1 MLDCNDEGKPIGLE
15 LNRGLRNEEENLYDI
30 MAGPVLLMG
39 LGEEGFVSLLLDM
52 TQKCM
57 EYIMISYRAEH
68 LPQAGQAYW
77 CLSSAKGNR
86 IDAGLLLQTN

>member
-1 MLDCNDEGKPIGLE
+1 MLGCNDEGKPVGLE
-15 LNRGLRNEEENLYDI
+15 LNQGLRNEKENLYDI
-30 MAGPVLLMG
+30 VTGLFLWMS
-39 LGEEGFVSLLLDM
+39 LGEGNFASLLLDM

-57 EYIMISYRAEH
+57 EYIMISYRVEH
-68 LPQAGQAYW
+68 LSQAGQACW